1 MNLSRL
7 RPLGQIETAMAGLH
21 EQAGTTQTSSL
32 LRLGGVLNAA
42 LLRAAAA
49 LLWQRHP
56 LLQASIQE
64 DGERLYYAR
73 NAHLD
78 DLPIRSLT
86 LSDVGDALAQLEQE
100 LNRPLDPSR
109 GLWKLALLSEPGQH
123 QHHLIL
129 TCHHAIVDALSLTLL
144 LGELLQFCQ
153 ALLHGSATP
162 PDPSTLAPALEH
174 FLGAPGP
181 APMTSNLPAP
191 TYQQRAPLEQR
202 RTRVQVLSLATP
214 QLQRLQRDARAAGLS
229 LNALLGAALLQACEA
244 IGLGQQIRLNSAVS
258 LRQRAAQP
266 IANDQ
271 LGCYI
276 GVVGCDLQVSDRS
289 LLALAQ
295 DYQQQLQQALQQA
308 DRANPGASLTQV
320 RQRCAQLIQAEV
332 FVQGVALTNH
342 GRIALPETPAFVLHD
357 YLNVACRSAGN
368 FAVAVHATTFAERL
382 NLSFT
387 YVTPLIDSARIV
399 ALSEHLQ
406 HCLLTFGARQ
416 EELCHAH

>member
-32 LRLGGVLNAA
+32 LRLSGALSET
-42 LLRAAAA
+42 LLRRAAA

-64 DGERLYYAR
+64 DRDGLYYAR
-73 NAHLD
+73 NARLD
-78 DLPIRSLT
+78 DLPIRSLA
-86 LSDVGDALAQLEQE
+86 LSDTSAALAQLEQE
-100 LNRPLDPSR
+100 LNCPLDPSR
-109 GLWKLALLSEPGQH
+109 GLWKLALLSAPEQ
-123 QHHLIL
+123 QHHLLL

-153 ALLHGSATP
+153 ALLQESAAQP
-162 PDPSTLAPALEH
+162 ALSTLAPALEH
-174 FLGAPGP
+174 FLGEPGP
-181 APMTSNLPAP
+181 APLPSHLPAP
-191 TYQQRAPLEQR
+191 AYQQVAALAQR
-202 RTRVQVLSLATP
+202 RTRVQVLSLTTP
-214 QLQRLQRDARAAGLS
+214 QQQHLQREARTAGLS
-229 LNALLGAALLQACEA
+229 LNALLGGALLHACEA

-276 GVVGCDLQVSDRS
+276 GVVGCDLQVSGRS
-289 LLALAQ
+289 LLALAL
-295 DYQQQLQQALQQA
+295 DYQRQLQLALQRA
-308 DRANPGASLTQV
+308 DQANPGVSLMQV
-320 RQRCAQLIQAEV
+320 RQRCAQLVQAES
-332 FVQGVALTNH
+332 FVQGIALTNH
-342 GRIALPETPAFVLHD
+342 GRIELPETPAFVLHD

-387 YVTPLIDSARIV
+387 YVTPLIETARIV

-406 HCLLTFGARQ
+406 RCLLTFGARQ